1 MSQTDCIGPMKVA
14 MKLRRDMIAVAC
26 DSFMKMF
33 QIGEEELIDQVSTA
47 AAVLKLK
54 RSLITVFFTFS
65 LLENH
70 SAKILPEI
78 GHDFELPSYNYKPHK
93 RSFVTN

>member
-33 QIGEEELIDQVSTA
+33 QSGDDELIEQVST
-47 AAVLKLK
+47 
-54 RSLITVFFTFS
+54 SFNDGELIEHVSTSFN
-65 LLENH
+65 E
-70 SAKILPEI
+70 
-78 GHDFELPSYNYKPHK
+78 DELIEQVST
-93 RSFVTN
+93 SFNEGDLSVTMVV